1 MGRRRMFVNK
11 RTISF
16 LVEEDVYNKFTQKC
30 SELGVTV
37 SDVLREFVA
46 SFCLA
51 EKVEERKT
59 IVLNVQLQITKVEK
73 QEEKERKLAL
83 QYVRELELQEFK
95 EKLTMWR
102 AEIAKTRNSY
112 DCYNIKKAVVSWLKK
127 LKDIDNETLE
137 QAKAVIELCEK
148 RLEQLRRL

>member
-1 MGRRRMFVNK
+1 MPRPRVFYQK

-16 LVEEDVYNKFTQKC
+16 VVEGDVFERFKQKC
-30 SELGVTV
+30 QELGVTP

-59 IVLNVQLQITKVEK
+59 VVLNVQLQITKVEK

-83 QYVRELELQEFK
+83 QYVKQLELQEFK
-95 EKLTMWR
+95 EKLSIWR
-102 AEIAKTRNSY
+102 AEIAKTRSTL

-137 QAKAVIELCEK
+137 QAKAVIELCDK